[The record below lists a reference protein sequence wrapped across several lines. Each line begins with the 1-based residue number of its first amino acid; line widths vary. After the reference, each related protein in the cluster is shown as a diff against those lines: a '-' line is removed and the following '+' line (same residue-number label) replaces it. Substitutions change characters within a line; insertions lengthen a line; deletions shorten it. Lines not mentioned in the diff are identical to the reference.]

1 MAAEIYVNVNV
12 NVKIVRQDFL
22 RSAGELVYPGHI
34 DCFLGVAE
42 AALSGRKALF
52 AMIAPLPPC
61 RVTLSMSNSML
72 LPLLAHGEF
81 RSGQVLAEAM
91 GVSRTAVWKQVNRLV
106 TDTGLAI
113 ESVRGKG
120 YRIRGGIDLLDADQ
134 VRAALNTRAITLLP
148 RLEILDSV
156 DSTNAELMRRAGQG
170 YAAGMVCTAE
180 QQTAGRGRR
189 GRQWVSPYASNL
201 YLSLLW
207 EFSQGAA
214 ALEGLSLA
222 VGVAVARALRACAV
236 PNVQLKWPNDV
247 LYGGAKLGGILLEM
261 TGDAAGNCQ
270 VVIGV
275 GLNVAM
281 PAAAAGAI
289 DQAWTDIATITANQH
304 PGRNRLL
311 AALLNELL
319 PLVADFEQQGFTR
332 WRDDWQSLDAFAGA
346 AVVLN
351 TGATQMAGIARGVDE
366 RGALQL
372 ETTTGMQ
379 SVYGGEISLRA
390 AP

>member
-1 MAAEIYVNVNV
+1 V
-12 NVKIVRQDFL
+12 
-22 RSAGELVYPGHI
+22 S
-34 DCFLGVAE
+34 
-42 AALSGRKALF
+42 KAK
-52 AMIAPLPPC
+52 
-61 RVTLSMSNSML
+61 L
-72 LPLLAHGEF
+72 LQLLAHGEF
-81 RSGQVLAEAM
+81 RSGEDLAQAM

-120 YRIRGGIDLLDADQ
+120 YRITGGIDLLDADQ
-134 VRAALNTRAITLLP
+134 VKAALHARAGALLTRLD
-148 RLEILDSV
+148 ILDSV
-156 DSTNAELMRRAGQG
+156 DSTNAEVMRRAGHDYTSG
-170 YAAGMVCTAE
+170 VVCTAE

-189 GRQWVSPYASNL
+189 GRQWVSPYARNL

-236 PNVQLKWPNDV
+236 PSVQLKWPNDV
-247 LYGGAKLGGILLEM
+247 LYEGAKLGGILLEM
-261 TGDAAGNCQ
+261 TGDTAGNCQ

-289 DQAWTDIATITANQH
+289 DQAWTDIKTITANQH

-319 PLVADFEQQGFTR
+319 PLVADFEQRGFNF
-332 WRDDWQSLDAFAGA
+332 WRADWQALDAFAGA
-346 AVVLN
+346 PVVLN
-351 TGATQMAGIARGVDE
+351 TGSAQLVGIARGVDE

-372 ETTTGMQ
+372 ETATGVQ

>member
-1 MAAEIYVNVNV
+1 V
-12 NVKIVRQDFL
+12 
-22 RSAGELVYPGHI
+22 P
-34 DCFLGVAE
+34 
-42 AALSGRKALF
+42 KAK
-52 AMIAPLPPC
+52 
-61 RVTLSMSNSML
+61 L
-72 LPLLAHGEF
+72 LPLLATGEF
-81 RSGQVLAEAM
+81 RSGQDLADAM

-106 TDTGLAI
+106 ADMGLAI

-120 YRIRGGIDLLDADQ
+120 YRIPGGIDLLDAVQ
-134 VRAALNTRAITLLP
+134 VKVALGVRASALLTA
-148 RLEILDSV
+148 LEILDSV
-156 DSTNAELMRRAGQG
+156 DSTNAELMRRAEQG
-170 YAAGMVCTAE
+170 CSSGLVCTAE
-180 QQTAGRGRR
+180 LQTAGRGRR

-222 VGVAVARALRACAV
+222 VGVAVARALRTCAV
-236 PNVQLKWPNDV
+236 PDVQLKWPNDV
-247 LYGGAKLGGILLEM
+247 LYRGAKLGGILLEM
-261 TGDAAGNCQ
+261 RGDTAGSCQ

-275 GLNVAM
+275 GLNVSM

-289 DQAWTDIATITANQH
+289 DQAWTDIKTITANQH
-304 PGRNRLL
+304 PGRNQLL

-319 PLVADFEQQGFTR
+319 PLAADFEQQGFSH
-332 WRDDWQSLDAFAGA
+332 WREAWQSLDAFDGV

-351 TGATQMAGIARGVDE
+351 TGSAQLGGIARGVDE

-372 ETTTGMQ
+372 ETTTGVQ